1 MSEVGLKKNAISFA
15 SNVVIGVASTA
26 PAYSLAAA
34 LPALAAAAKFGVPAI
49 VILAFLPILF
59 IAVSYYHL
67 NRADPDCG
75 TSFAWATN
83 AFGPYGGW
91 MTGWAILATDILV
104 MPGLAQIAGE
114 YSLHLVGVEA
124 PAVSTVTAVGVAWIA
139 VMTYICYYGIELSA
153 ATQKFLLA
161 AELVILLIFAVVAL
175 TKVYSGTASGSPV
188 SLSWFNPFTVDNG
201 SDFMQ
206 AMLIAIFIY
215 WGWDTGAAVN
225 EETENPRLAPARAAV
240 VATLLLVGIYVIV
253 SVAAIAFA
261 EPELST
267 HTGDDFLAPLANHV
281 LGSGMDKLLLIAVLT
296 SAAACTQ
303 TTILPGARTA
313 ISMARMGA
321 LPKCFG
327 EIHPRHLTPGFAT
340 LAMGAVSIVWYIG
353 LVLTGDNNVLSDSV
367 TATAIGIAFYYGL
380 TGFAC
385 VVYFRRE
392 IFKSVKNFF
401 FIGVVPALGGL
412 SMLALFVGA
421 CVNFAN
427 PDQNKSSFAGIGAA
441 LIFGVGGLGLGAVL
455 MVWVRIAL
463 PKFFLRPREIAD
475 PAYIEQGL

>member
-124 PAVSTVTAVGVAWIA
+124 PTVSAVTAVGVAWIA

-153 ATQKFLLA
+153 ATQKFLLG
-161 AELVILLIFAVVAL
+161 AELVILLIFSVVAL
-175 TKVYSGTASGSPV
+175 TKVYSGTAPGSPV
-188 SLSWFNPFTVDNG
+188 SLSWFNPFTVGNG

-267 HTGDDFLAPLANHV
+267 YTGDDFLAPLANHV

-340 LAMGAVSIVWYIG
+340 LAMGAVSIVWYMG

-385 VVYFRRE
+385 VVYFRHE
-392 IFKSVKNFF
+392 IFKSVRNFF
-401 FIGVVPALGGL
+401 FIGVVPGIGGVA
-412 SMLALFVGA
+412 MLALFVGA
-421 CVNFAN
+421 CVNFAS
-427 PDQNKSSFAGIGAA
+427 PGQNKTSFGGIGAA
-441 LIFGVGGLGLGAVL
+441 LIFGLGGLGIGVVL
-455 MVWVRIAL
+455 MAWTRYAL
-463 PKFFLRPREIAD
+463 PKFFMRRRETAGPVLTEPR
-475 PAYIEQGL
+475 G